1 MPITTAYV
9 PETFQG
15 DGVTNAFAIT
25 FPYQLSTDLVVQ
37 TTVVATGV
45 ITTLTLG
52 TDYSVTP
59 ASNSPAATGTVTLL
73 LAPLP
78 VGTDITL
85 SRNVPQTQLTTWV
98 PNDPN
103 PSTAVMNAVD
113 KLTMEV
119 QQFYY
124 LYGGRSW
131 YLRPTDVDGSGAFD
145 ARGNRGTNL
154 GSPTTG
160 TDAVNVNYL
169 QQYVASVIL
178 TGSTTVAPVFT
189 FTGDGSTTS
198 FNLSGVTISYAAGF
212 QVSVDG
218 LIQTPNSDYSVTF
231 GSPSTLNFTS
241 APPSGTAVVIVVRG
255 FAAPGPGGSATAA
268 TFLRGDGIYTNAL
281 VGDAGAPSINSDTA
295 QLFGAGQTGAD
306 AAIRVTSDSTH
317 IGYYRFGVS
326 GSGNVFN
333 AALGYSAANA
343 SIGYYSQSAPYGA
356 LSQFYDNG
364 NVYLGNSLFVNYG
377 GFVGIGTT
385 SPAYTL
391 DVVGN
396 VNITGNYTGNASG
409 ALITSGQVLPQ
420 FLAANAPSAS
430 TFLRG
435 DGVWATPAGGGGSGG
450 FNTTTTAT
458 FVIAAILS
466 SQTIAVTS
474 TTGIY
479 DGNYIYVS
487 DGTHTIV
494 AQITSIA
501 GLNVTAT
508 ISQILAGAAGNT
520 MASGAA
526 VALSTIPGGSS
537 ILVSDGSIPSSI
549 ASSFTFTSRAL
560 SATGNIPVKM
570 YLIDNGGGDF
580 SPSAFLDPASA
591 AYDSVAT
598 TVQGGLNT
606 SQWLGTSG
614 SGVLQWNSGV
624 ASIGNLNA
632 AFITANTGTASA
644 TTFLRGDNSWSG
656 ITPAPIVATNSP
668 SVGQVLTYANSGQF
682 TWANA
687 GAGGLPS
694 GGTTAQFLRG
704 DGTWSNSLAG
714 NIIFST
720 TADPNGTYNFAL
732 ANYQVNNT
740 LFAAGTLNTSN
751 LIIGFK
757 NNNISGSPNFDG
769 RGALGVAGAIYIG
782 SAATPN
788 VSSSITFLPAA
799 LIDNYQASPSL
810 FGVESLVAGNIIRAV
825 GLRTTHGPWQFA
837 YTPGA
842 TSGAITFDLIN
853 GAYQRITPTGAITMT
868 LADSTPVPTASGWQF
883 ASVLTLEIVGT
894 VTMTWDASITWA
906 GGAGA
911 PTLSSGTNILRFI
924 RRQGVAGWIGYV
936 ENVSSGSYTDA
947 QARTAVLQSA
957 YLIGT
962 STVQVSVSAG
972 TSASFSV
979 PAGGIGTTQLANS
992 AVTVAKINATG
1003 TPSSTTYLRGDGT
1016 WSTPSASSGQSAIQ
1030 FQANGVNTASAGQ
1043 TNLFNVVTSQTSAA
1057 PTINYFPAAGTFP
1070 YTITLPYLAYQIGG
1084 AATGTFTTIN
1094 FPSGSAISGG
1104 VLNVAGSGGGGSTTW
1119 LSQSNP
1125 SGALATPVTP
1135 GAGGAAVTLSPAPT
1149 SLTVG
1154 RGLNVSNTS
1163 GAAVIAL
1170 SQNWFNIV
1178 DYGADPTGTN
1188 DSTAAINAAIAA
1200 ASGGSAQNG
1209 TVYIPLGKYKVTSTI
1224 QISANVNIR
1233 GDGCSY
1239 RIEPVVVSPAPAA
1252 SSLVWYGASGG
1263 IVLQQNPSLSSTSL
1277 GGFIWENFHVD
1288 CRSVA
1293 AVGIRLRACSGSCFR
1308 NISVYNHIGTSSSA
1322 PGIGFD
1328 MYTDSASYSVALN
1341 HFDRMEISSSN
1352 SYAIGLRLDTTSAAA
1367 AASDCFG
1374 NTLCNLFVVHNY
1386 IGIYLGNCDNN
1397 TFLYAQTY
1405 HSPGAP
1411 TTGGMY
1417 NDLYATSGPPGSPVG
1432 AVARQIRLFG
1442 FLGWAVVLNGAD
1454 ISVHSADAED
1464 ASNGPSG
1471 THAPPI
1477 YVDGSSFA
1485 VWTNDTNWGFY
1496 PRGTWYYNKG
1506 TGVGNV
1512 NAIYT
1517 DDNFYSPNGN
1527 GLQTG
1532 DLYIQSKNLNSGNPL
1547 RASRINF
1554 T

>member
-169 QQYVASVIL
+169 QQYVSSIVL

-189 FTGDGSTTS
+189 FTGDGTTTS
-198 FNLSGVTISYAAGF
+198 YSLTGVTISYAAGF

-218 LIQTPNSDYSVTF
+218 LIQTPNSDYTITF
-231 GSPSTLNFTS
+231 GSPSTINFTS
-241 APPSGTAVVIVVRG
+241 APPSGTAIVIVVRG

-268 TFLRGDGIYTNAL
+268 TFLRGDGVYTNAL
-281 VGDAGAPSINSDTA
+281 IGAGGAPSINSDAT
-295 QLFGAGQTGAD
+295 QLFGAGQTGSD
-306 AAIRVTSDSTH
+306 SAIRVTADSTH
-317 IGYYRFGVS
+317 VAYYRFGVS

-333 AALGYSAANA
+333 AALGYSAVNA
-343 SIGYYSQSAPYGA
+343 SIGHYSQSAPYGA

-377 GFVGIGTT
+377 GFVGIGKTN
-385 SPAYTL
+385 PAYTL

-420 FLAANAPSAS
+420 FLAANAPAAN

-435 DGVWATPAGGGGSGG
+435 DGTWAIPAGGGGGGAG
-450 FNTTTTAT
+450 FNTTTTAS
-458 FVIAAILS
+458 FVIAPFSGA
-466 SQTIAVTS
+466 QTVSVASTS
-474 TTGIY
+474 GLFV
-479 DGNYIYVS
+479 GNYIYIN
-487 DGTHTIV
+487 DNIHTIIGIV
-494 AQITSIA
+494 DAIASLNLTVITSVILLGSA
-501 GLNVTAT
+501 G
-508 ISQILAGAAGNT
+508 ST
-520 MASGAA
+520 MASSAA
-526 VALSTIPGGSS
+526 VSLNSSTSGVVQIADQANGYASFGQILYSGQTANATGLMVDNYISS
-537 ILVSDGSIPSSI
+537 TSGLRASISSYLRTSSATYDSI
-549 ASSFTFTSRAL
+549 AL
-560 SATGNIPVKM
+560 NQ
-570 YLIDNGGGDF
+570 YNGGT
-580 SPSAFLDPASA
+580 PTASWF
-591 AYDSVAT
+591 
-598 TVQGGLNT
+598 GN
-606 SQWLGTSG
+606 SG

-632 AFITANTGTASA
+632 GLITANSGTASA

-694 GGTTAQFLRG
+694 GGTTGTFLRG
-704 DGTWSNSLAG
+704 DQTWSNALAAYL
-714 NIIFST
+714 IFSSGG
-720 TADPNGTYNFAL
+720 DPNGSYNMATADF
-732 ANYQVNNT
+732 QTNNT
-740 LFAAGTLNTSN
+740 GFGGSTTLNTSN
-751 LIIGFK
+751 LVIGFR
-757 NNNISGSPNFDG
+757 NNNITGTPNWDG
-769 RGALGVAGAIYIG
+769 RGALGIVGSIYIG
-782 SAATPN
+782 TAASPNASSTP
-788 VSSSITFLPAA
+788 IFLPAP
-799 LIDNYQASPSL
+799 LIDNAPSSSSS
-810 FGVESLVAGNIIRAV
+810 FNIESLVAGNIIRAV
-825 GLRTTHGPWQFA
+825 GLRTTHGPWRRV
-837 YTPGA
+837 YVPGA
-842 TSGAITFDLIN
+842 TSGAITFDLVN

-868 LADSTPVPTASGWQF
+868 LADTTPVPTASGWSF

-906 GGAGA
+906 GGASA
-911 PTLSSGTNILRFI
+911 PTLTSGTNILRFI
-924 RRQGVAGWIGYV
+924 KRQGVSGWIGYV

-979 PAGGIGTTQLANS
+979 PSGGIGTTQLANS

-1003 TPSSTTYLRGDGT
+1003 TASSTTYLRGDGT

-1057 PTINYFPAAGTFP
+1057 PTINYFPAGGTYP

-1084 AATGTFTTIN
+1084 AAIGTFNTIN
-1094 FPSGSAISGG
+1094 FPSGSTITSG
-1104 VLNVAGSGGGGSTTW
+1104 VLNVAGSGGGGSFSPSTTYTW
-1119 LSQSNP
+1119 TAPQTGMTFTNTYASFGSSTVAGGFASQSGDSNGDFG
-1125 SGALATPVTP
+1125 SNSTGIYVHVNNNASAATQHDMRTATFWQTLNNP
-1135 GAGGAAVTLSPAPT
+1135 GAGSMPIESFFDIKGNCNASGFEIGFSQIVASRQLNKPSPGGSEDAIWLVSGSPDHQYSTAPDPQGIVHTWTAGWVRIGEVNYSNAWADFGLIETRSAPRAVIGMEFFPDGTVGGNPGFASRKSYHAQWAIGIGAAGPDYTGFYPQNHIGIFMDANGIAPGGYGVRLRGANGTFNGQAAATNAPGALIKMSDTAQTGIDFAGSTGDTT
-1149 SLTVG
+1149 SLTA
-1154 RGLNVSNTS
+1154 TS
-1163 GAAVIAL
+1163 TGAAVIQML
-1170 SQNWFNIV
+1170 DGQS
-1178 DYGADPTGTN
+1178 
-1188 DSTAAINAAIAA
+1188 
-1200 ASGGSAQNG
+1200 
-1209 TVYIPLGKYKVTSTI
+1209 
-1224 QISANVNIR
+1224 IR
-1233 GDGCSY
+1233 
-1239 RIEPVVVSPAPAA
+1239 
-1252 SSLVWYGASGG
+1252 
-1263 IVLQQNPSLSSTSL
+1263 
-1277 GGFIWENFHVD
+1277 
-1288 CRSVA
+1288 
-1293 AVGIRLRACSGSCFR
+1293 
-1308 NISVYNHIGTSSSA
+1308 IGTS
-1322 PGIGFD
+1322 F
-1328 MYTDSASYSVALN
+1328 
-1341 HFDRMEISSSN
+1341 
-1352 SYAIGLRLDTTSAAA
+1352 
-1367 AASDCFG
+1367 
-1374 NTLCNLFVVHNY
+1374 
-1386 IGIYLGNCDNN
+1386 
-1397 TFLYAQTY
+1397 
-1405 HSPGAP
+1405 
-1411 TTGGMY
+1411 
-1417 NDLYATSGPPGSPVG
+1417 
-1432 AVARQIRLFG
+1432 
-1442 FLGWAVVLNGAD
+1442 W
-1454 ISVHSADAED
+1454 
-1464 ASNGPSG
+1464 
-1471 THAPPI
+1471 
-1477 YVDGSSFA
+1477 
-1485 VWTNDTNWGFY
+1485 
-1496 PRGTWYYNKG
+1496 
-1506 TGVGNV
+1506 
-1512 NAIYT
+1512 
-1517 DDNFYSPNGN
+1517 
-1527 GLQTG
+1527 
-1532 DLYIQSKNLNSGNPL
+1532 L
-1547 RASRINF
+1547 RASGTNLQYSTNGTSWTNF
-1554 T
+1554 TLP